1 MLDLALIFLFILA
14 GIKENL
20 YCFGAILELHG
31 LLRWH
36 FWAVPSFHPGELVVK
51 LRIQLIFFF
60 PCSIF
65 SAQVYS
71 HRAVPAATP
80 GQQQQEQAACDGTG
94 GTADFPHQLQIK
106 ATFCVG

>member
-1 MLDLALIFLFILA
+1 MTLLSCSQFPSRRTGCKI
-14 GIKENL
+14 ENP
-20 YCFGAILELHG
+20 
-31 LLRWH
+31 
-36 FWAVPSFHPGELVVK
+36 VD
-51 LRIQLIFFF
+51 FFF